1 MKESRISHDLE
12 DFWYYLETKRDDTK
26 GTNALV
32 MGCMVLYCCEQM
44 IPGKPELQEMLKCFD
59 FCFEENKVK
68 VDDVY
73 KGIVSSLH
81 IMDMMDT
88 PKRYEVAKTIIRHLI
103 EKNFIS
109 EEVLK
114 KKLSE
119 VPSGL
124 SLE

>member
-1 MKESRISHDLE
+1 
-12 DFWYYLETKRDDTK
+12 
-26 GTNALV
+26 
-32 MGCMVLYCCEQM
+32 
-44 IPGKPELQEMLKCFD
+44 MLKCFD
-59 FCFEENKVK
+59 FCLKENKVK

-88 PKRYEVAKTIIRHLI
+88 PKRYEVAKVIINHLI
-103 EKNFIS
+103 EKEFIS

-124 SLE
+124 NLD

>member
-1 MKESRISHDLE
+1 
-12 DFWYYLETKRDDTK
+12 
-26 GTNALV
+26 
-32 MGCMVLYCCEQM
+32 MGCMVLYCCEQT

-59 FCFEENKVK
+59 FCLKENKVK

-88 PKRYEVAKTIIRHLI
+88 PKRYEVAKVIINHLI
-103 EKNFIS
+103 EKEFIS

-124 SLE
+124 NLD

>member
-1 MKESRISHDLE
+1 MKESRASRDRE

-26 GTNALV
+26 GTNSIV
-32 MGCMVLYCCEQM
+32 IGCMILYCCEQT
-44 IPGKPELQEMLKCFD
+44 IPDKPELQEMLNCFD
-59 FCFEENKVK
+59 FCIKEKKVT

-88 PKRYEVAKTIIRHLI
+88 PKRYDVAKIIINHLI
-103 EKNFIS
+103 EKKFIVK
-109 EEVLK
+109 ETIK

-124 SLE
+124 SLD